1 MGADTPPGYARLS
14 NRMATGWNPK
24 SVLVTGATGRLGAI
38 VGLLLARGHRVRATT
53 RVPTSDAARRLRAQG
68 AEVVPGD
75 FDDLPSIR
83 AAAAGVDALFAT
95 GTAHRAGPGGEIRH
109 GRTIAD
115 AAAEAGV
122 PHLVYCSGDGVA
134 EDSPLPLLRGKFEVE
149 QHIRGLGVP
158 HTILAPTYFMENVF
172 NPWNLPALRAGM
184 YPSPIPV
191 DRVLQ
196 QTAIADLIAF
206 AALVIERPSDFLG
219 ERVAVASDELSG
231 DAAAAALS
239 RVLSRDIHA
248 EQVAIGRL
256 APPLRALF
264 AWLER
269 TGHTVDIEALR
280 RRHPEVGW
288 HRYEDWARL
297 QASRFA
303 DHCPH
308 PPAFAH

>member
-1 MGADTPPGYARLS
+1 MVRLS
-14 NRMATGWNPK
+14 NRMATRMNSK
-24 SVLVTGATGRLGAI
+24 SVLVTGATGRLGPI

-53 RVPTSDAARRLRAQG
+53 RDPTSDGARRLRAQG
-68 AEVVPGD
+68 AEVVRGD
-75 FDDLPSIR
+75 FDDPSTIR

-95 GTAHRAGPGGEIRH
+95 GTAHRVGPGGEVRH
-109 GRTIAD
+109 GRIIAD
-115 AAAEAGV
+115 AAAAAAV
-122 PHLVYCSGDGVA
+122 PHLVYCSGDGAA

-158 HTILAPTYFMENVF
+158 HTILAPTYFMENLF

-206 AALVIERPSDFLG
+206 AALVIERPSEFLA
-219 ERVAVASDELSG
+219 ERLEVASDELSG
-231 DAAAAALS
+231 DAAATALS
-239 RVLSRDIHA
+239 RVLNHDIHA
-248 EQVAIGRL
+248 EQIAPERL
-256 APPLRALF
+256 TPPLRALF

-269 TGHTVDIEALR
+269 RGHAVDIEALR
-280 RRHPEVGW
+280 RRYPKVGW

-297 QASRFA
+297 QVSRFA
-303 DHCPH
+303 DHCHRPQ
-308 PPAFAH
+308 ACAH